1 MGDSAQALMSH
12 AKRDLSLAEEMS
24 RDDDIHPYG
33 RAFHS
38 QQAAEKY
45 MKAVIIASG
54 RRPEWTHDLVSLA
67 SILPPGHNA
76 GVSDHDL
83 QILTRYA
90 TLSRYSDIVISKKD
104 ADAAL
109 DTARA
114 VMQAMRPSI

>member
-1 MGDSAQALMSH
+1 MGDSAETLMSH

-38 QQAAEKY
+38 QQAAEKA
-45 MKAVIIASG
+45 MKAAIITSG
-54 RRPEWTHDLVSLA
+54 KTPRWTHDLVSLA
-67 SILPPGHNA
+67 TKLPSGCVAGASDSDLAIL
-76 GVSDHDL
+76 S
-83 QILTRYA
+83 TYA
-90 TLSRYSDIVISKKD
+90 TLSRYSDTVISKKD

>member
-1 MGDSAQALMSH
+1 MGDSAETLMSH
-12 AKRDLSLAEEMS
+12 AKRDLSLAEGMS

-38 QQAAEKY
+38 QQAAEKS
-45 MKAVIIASG
+45 MKAVIIASD

-67 SILPPGHNA
+67 SILPPGRNA
-76 GVSDHDL
+76 GASDHDL
-83 QILTRYA
+83 PILTRYA

-109 DTARA
+109 DTARV
-114 VMQAMRPSI
+114 VMQAMRSSI